1 MGTTKEI
8 KMTNPDDPNFN
19 RRRAMDDMDAN
30 YTGWI
35 VGGLLALVVIA
46 GIFLMF
52 GRSDTVPTASN
63 TSPNRP
69 AATAPGSTPAPTP
82 GTTGSGST
90 SPPPPAR

>member
-1 MGTTKEI
+1 
-8 KMTNPDDPNFN
+8 MTYPDDPNLN
-19 RRRAMDDMDAN
+19 RKPGMDVDAS

-35 VGGLLALVVIA
+35 VGGLLALIVIA

-52 GRSDTVPTASN
+52 GRNDSTTTASS

-69 AATAPGSTPAPTP
+69 AATAPATTPAPTP

-90 SPPPPAR
+90 SPPPAAR